1 MGDLAVPDLGHQPQV
16 AAAVGLLGFKFEV
29 FNLLL
34 AGLDMFGK
42 LFFGLPLRTQLVALV
57 TEVGDLFAEAF
68 EPVCIVFAF
77 DGFAFNLQLP
87 YFSLDDLEFLG
98 QGVDLKPEFGGGF
111 VHEVDGLVGEE
122 AFTDIP
128 L

>member
-1 MGDLAVPDLGHQPQV
+1 
-16 AAAVGLLGFKFEV
+16 
-29 FNLLL
+29 
-34 AGLDMFGK
+34 MFGK

-68 EPVCIVFAF
+68 EPVGIVLAF

-98 QGVDLKPEFGGGF
+98 QGVDLEPELGCGF
-111 VHEVDGLVGEE
+111 VNKVDGLVGEE
-122 AFTDIP
+122 AFADIP